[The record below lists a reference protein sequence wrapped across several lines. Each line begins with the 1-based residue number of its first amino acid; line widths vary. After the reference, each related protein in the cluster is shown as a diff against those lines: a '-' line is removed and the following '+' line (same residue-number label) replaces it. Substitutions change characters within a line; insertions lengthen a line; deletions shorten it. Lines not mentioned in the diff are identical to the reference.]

1 MKARAAVNLF
11 RLHTAGWEILVFLS
25 GPLLVRSHRD
35 YSTWVVL
42 ALLAV
47 MVNAFIFV
55 LNDLADLPRDRLD
68 PRRRNS
74 PLVNK
79 AVNPATALA
88 LSVALPICMW
98 VIIDIND
105 WSRSASTAFA
115 LCMLLGAYLD
125 VFQKTSKYIHPL
137 ILDLLFAA
145 AMAAPIIVGIAA
157 VRERIPTSAWLLA
170 ASFLALCLALNSIG
184 GNLKDIGSDLKTGFR
199 TVAIALGVRMVGH
212 RIDYSRAYRGY
223 AGALSLAIAALFIW
237 TGIDCAAGAYRVVAV
252 AVVGL
257 LGIGCVANIHSIT
270 SGRRRPSPNGR
281 DRYFACGMVAYLV
294 ILSARSDLVLLGAV
308 MGVVVAWEVLFR
320 LARRHPTRQTPPVR
334 AGESP
339 LRTDQSDSAGHSADG

>member
-35 YSTWVVL
+35 YATWFVL

-68 PRRRNS
+68 PSRRHS
-74 PLVNK
+74 PLVSK

-98 VIIDIND
+98 VIIDIDD

-115 LCMLLGAYLD
+115 LCVLLGAYLD
-125 VFQKTSKYIHPL
+125 VFQKTPKRIHPV

-157 VRERIPTSAWLLA
+157 VREQIPTSAWLLA
-170 ASFLALCLALNSIG
+170 ASFLGLCLALNSIG
-184 GNLKDIGSDLKTGFR
+184 GNLKDIDSDLKTGFR
-199 TVAIALGVRMVGH
+199 TVAIALGVRMVDH
-212 RIDYSRAYRGY
+212 RIDSSRTYTGY
-223 AGALSLAIAALFIW
+223 TCVLSLVIAGSFVW
-237 TGIDCAAGAYRVVAV
+237 TGIDSATGAYRVI
-252 AVVGL
+252 VVVVVSL
-257 LGIGCVANIHSIT
+257 LGIGCVANINSIT
-270 SGRRRPSPNGR
+270 SGRRQPSPNGR
-281 DRYFACGMVAYLV
+281 DRYFAYGMVAYLV
-294 ILSARSDLVLLGAV
+294 ILSARSDLVLLGV
-308 MGVVVAWEVLFR
+308 VVGVVVAWEVLFR
-320 LARRHPTRQTPPVR
+320 LSWRYPAGQAPRVR
-334 AGESP
+334 AG
-339 LRTDQSDSAGHSADG
+339 D